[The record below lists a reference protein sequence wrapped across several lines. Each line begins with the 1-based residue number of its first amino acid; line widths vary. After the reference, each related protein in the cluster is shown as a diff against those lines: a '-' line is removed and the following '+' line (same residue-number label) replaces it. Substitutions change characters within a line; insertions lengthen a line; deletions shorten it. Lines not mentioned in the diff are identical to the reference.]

1 MKPIK
6 LKIKGLN
13 SFIEEQTIDFIRLTD
28 KGLFGI
34 FGPTGSGKSTI
45 LDGITL
51 ALYGEI
57 SRKSTNFINTNCD
70 ALQINYEFQIS
81 ASEVKKYSV
90 YREFKRDKKTGN
102 SISGKCKIVDISGD
116 EPIILAEK
124 VREVNEKCK
133 EIIGLGI
140 DDFLRT
146 VVLPQGKFSEFLKL
160 EGKSRREMLE
170 RLFNLEKYGDD
181 LSNKLGKEISKN
193 RTLNNQL
200 IGEMKGYEDISKEK
214 LVEKEKE
221 YNNLVNVYEET
232 NKKYLDVEEQFTE
245 IKEIYDLNVELK
257 EYLNEAKLIKDNED
271 EIKKC
276 KEKLHLGESALKV
289 NPFILSLE
297 STREELKSTN
307 SHKEKLIIEIDEVKE
322 ESKKIEES
330 FIKAKD
336 KKENELPILKL
347 REERAKNALEEKK
360 LIDEINIELSKIV
373 KLKNTLNS
381 QKEEFEEN
389 FKKINLNINSVND
402 IIKKNEEE
410 IESLNIDSCIK
421 EGVQQGILLNS
432 QYTEYKNRFDRN
444 NEKRKELI
452 NKYNSYKEIINI
464 TNEKLIIKTNL
475 LEEKNQ
481 IRNKLINENPGN
493 EEDLLKL
500 QEELNNSK
508 QKWESFNK
516 LNEDIKFNNE
526 RIEELEKE
534 ISLKKKENEKY
545 KEDFMVI
552 NEKKKKEEINYF
564 ADKIREQLSE
574 GDTCPV
580 CGSKHISKIT
590 YHNSNENIESLEN
603 ELKEMEELIKNLE
616 KDITIL
622 IVQNNGL
629 KEKNES
635 SSNEILKL
643 GEEFKERNPL
653 EIEGKIKTLLNNLNL
668 YNKNK
673 VEVEEEIVKIK
684 DEKSNL
690 ENELNKVN
698 AISEENNN
706 RLKEIEDDTSNI
718 KEKLDKIRENIQVIE
733 VSINVRD
740 FEKKNEEII
749 LAEKKKNSLLNNQK
763 TLRSK
768 LDIYLS
774 EKEELQKEINIL
786 RERLVKGD
794 SIQKEKEELKKEKEK
809 IIYDKIGEVHN
820 ISELIIDISKDI
832 KCIEE
837 NYNKLDKEKNEIDEK
852 YNYCNEKVIE
862 INSKINEFI
871 NIEKDQTI
879 KLNLALKEEG
889 FANISEVRETLISK
903 EEINNLKS
911 FIEDYNN
918 KVSKVKGAIESL
930 EKKINNRSV
939 SDEKYNEVMNI
950 KNTLKEKVKEISED
964 KIKKGEEVNFL
975 KKKISELDKLLIKRD
990 EIEHKL
996 ALLNDLEKLFK
1007 GKKFIEFVAIN
1018 RLKYI
1023 SREASKRLQEI
1034 TNGNY
1039 SLEVDENGKF
1049 IIRDYKNG
1057 GVERDASTLSGGE
1070 TFLASL
1076 SLALALSAEIQ
1087 LKGIAPL
1094 ELFFLDEGFGTLDD
1108 NLLEVVMSSLERVH
1122 NDKLKVGII
1131 SHVESIKNRVP
1142 VKLII
1147 TPAESGMGGSKV
1159 RIETT

>member
-13 SFIEEQTIDFIRLTD
+13 SFIEEQTIDFLRLTD

-193 RTLNNQL
+193 RILNNQL

-232 NKKYLDVEEQFTE
+232 NKKYLDIEEQFTE

-276 KEKLHLGESALKV
+276 KKKLHLGEGALKV

-307 SHKEKLIIEIDEVKE
+307 NHKEKLIIEIDEIKE
-322 ESKKIEES
+322 KSKKIEES

-373 KLKNTLNS
+373 KLKNTLNL

-389 FKKINLNINSVND
+389 LKKVNLNINSIND

-410 IESLNIDSCIK
+410 IESLNIDSSIK

-452 NKYNSYKEIINI
+452 NKYNNYKEIINI

-475 LEEKNQ
+475 
-481 IRNKLINENPGN
+481 
-493 EEDLLKL
+493 
-500 QEELNNSK
+500 
-508 QKWESFNK
+508 
-516 LNEDIKFNNE
+516 
-526 RIEELEKE
+526 
-534 ISLKKKENEKY
+534 
-545 KEDFMVI
+545 
-552 NEKKKKEEINYF
+552 
-564 ADKIREQLSE
+564 
-574 GDTCPV
+574 
-580 CGSKHISKIT
+580 
-590 YHNSNENIESLEN
+590 
-603 ELKEMEELIKNLE
+603 
-616 KDITIL
+616 
-622 IVQNNGL
+622 
-629 KEKNES
+629 
-635 SSNEILKL
+635 
-643 GEEFKERNPL
+643 
-653 EIEGKIKTLLNNLNL
+653 
-668 YNKNK
+668 
-673 VEVEEEIVKIK
+673 
-684 DEKSNL
+684 
-690 ENELNKVN
+690 
-698 AISEENNN
+698 
-706 RLKEIEDDTSNI
+706 
-718 KEKLDKIRENIQVIE
+718 
-733 VSINVRD
+733 
-740 FEKKNEEII
+740 
-749 LAEKKKNSLLNNQK
+749 
-763 TLRSK
+763 
-768 LDIYLS
+768 
-774 EKEELQKEINIL
+774 
-786 RERLVKGD
+786 
-794 SIQKEKEELKKEKEK
+794 
-809 IIYDKIGEVHN
+809 
-820 ISELIIDISKDI
+820 
-832 KCIEE
+832 
-837 NYNKLDKEKNEIDEK
+837 
-852 YNYCNEKVIE
+852 
-862 INSKINEFI
+862 
-871 NIEKDQTI
+871 
-879 KLNLALKEEG
+879 
-889 FANISEVRETLISK
+889 
-903 EEINNLKS
+903 
-911 FIEDYNN
+911 
-918 KVSKVKGAIESL
+918 
-930 EKKINNRSV
+930 
-939 SDEKYNEVMNI
+939 
-950 KNTLKEKVKEISED
+950 
-964 KIKKGEEVNFL
+964 
-975 KKKISELDKLLIKRD
+975 
-990 EIEHKL
+990 
-996 ALLNDLEKLFK
+996 
-1007 GKKFIEFVAIN
+1007 
-1018 RLKYI
+1018 
-1023 SREASKRLQEI
+1023 
-1034 TNGNY
+1034 
-1039 SLEVDENGKF
+1039 
-1049 IIRDYKNG
+1049 
-1057 GVERDASTLSGGE
+1057 
-1070 TFLASL
+1070 
-1076 SLALALSAEIQ
+1076 
-1087 LKGIAPL
+1087 
-1094 ELFFLDEGFGTLDD
+1094 
-1108 NLLEVVMSSLERVH
+1108 
-1122 NDKLKVGII
+1122 
-1131 SHVESIKNRVP
+1131 
-1142 VKLII
+1142 
-1147 TPAESGMGGSKV
+1147 
-1159 RIETT
+1159 